1 MRRMLL
7 KKRKK
12 FNYVNL
18 FLFIIIGMIFCIFFI
33 INYVDKNFI
42 PILKQYGDSEI
53 RKFSNL
59 IINNSISNEL
69 LDEIDVNKMFIILK
83 DDNGLVQT
91 IDFDPIVINKSL
103 NKVVLSIQ
111 ESLNKIENGSLD
123 NCSWLEY
130 DKKKLLK
137 GIIFEIPSGVIFKN
151 SLLSNLGPKIPVK
164 YNFVGDIESR
174 INSNVTNYGIN
185 NALIEVSIHVKL
197 TSLMI
202 LPFITDKVVVETDI
216 PIAFK
221 MFHGNVPSY
230 LVGDGSSFNIRVP
243 SS

>member
-123 NCSWLEY
+123 NFSWLEY

-230 LVGDGSSFNIRVP
+230 LVGDGSSFNLRVP